1 MFLSSEMASFTTGA
15 TLMVDGEAVAQ

>member
-15 TLMVDGEAVAQ
+15 TLMVDGGSVAQ